1 MKKNKIKDTGLE
13 VTELSFGTS
22 SLGSMPDTYGYEVPE
37 DRAQKTLNR
46 FFQGPVNML
55 DTSRNY
61 AMGESEKRIG
71 NAIKENGGWPKD
83 LLLSTKLDRNMDTLI
98 LDKNRARE
106 SFEESLKTL
115 NVDSVDILF
124 LHDPEYAKDLS
135 DITKKDGAMDELFK
149 IKEEGLAKAVGIA
162 MGKIDIMFPLLKD
175 WNFDVMINHNRFTLI
190 NREANEMY
198 DYASSKNIA
207 IFNAAPYAGGVL
219 AKGPDNFKKITYQDA
234 TEEKLTPARE
244 FEKVCK
250 KHNVELGAAA
260 LQFSLK
266 DKRITSTI
274 CGVTSVESIEK
285 NLTWANS
292 KIPDEFWNEISKL
305 SYSNNDPEAD
315 RVFTAG

>member
-22 SLGSMPDTYGYEVPE
+22 SLGSMPDTYGYEVSE

-71 NAIKENGGWPKD
+71 KAIKENGGWPNGF
-83 LLLSTKLDRNMDTLI
+83 LLSTKLDRNMDTLV
-98 LDKNRARE
+98 LDKNRVRE
-106 SFEESLKTL
+106 SLEESLKTL

-124 LHDPEYAKDLS
+124 LHDPEYAKDIT

-149 IKEEGLAKAVGIA
+149 IKNEGLAKAAGVA
-162 MGKIDIMFPLLKD
+162 MGKVDIMFPLLKD
-175 WNFDVMINHNRFTLI
+175 WDFDVIINHNRYTLI

-234 TEEKLTPARE
+234 TEDKLAPARE

-260 LQFSLK
+260 LQFSLR
-266 DKRITSTI
+266 DNRITSTI

-285 NLTWANS
+285 NLAWANTN
-292 KIPDEFWNEISKL
+292 IPEEFWNEVLKL
-305 SYSNNDPEAD
+305 PYSTKDPESE
-315 RVFTAG
+315 RNFTPG

>member
-83 LLLSTKLDRNMDTLI
+83 FLLSTKLDRNMDTLV

-106 SFEESLKTL
+106 SLEESLKTL

>member
-22 SLGSMPDTYGYEVPE
+22 SLGSMPDTYGYEVSE

-71 NAIKENGGWPKD
+71 KAIKENGGWPNSF
-83 LLLSTKLDRNMDTLI
+83 LLSTKLDRNMDTLV
-98 LDKNRARE
+98 LDKNRVRE
-106 SFEESLKTL
+106 SLEESLKTL

-124 LHDPEYAKDLS
+124 LHDPEYAKDIT

-149 IKEEGLAKAVGIA
+149 IKNEGLAKAAGVA
-162 MGKIDIMFPLLKD
+162 MGKVDIMFPLLKD
-175 WNFDVMINHNRFTLI
+175 WDFDVIINHNRYTLL

-234 TEEKLTPARE
+234 TEDKLAPARE

-260 LQFSLK
+260 LQFSLR
-266 DKRITSTI
+266 DNRITSTI

-285 NLTWANS
+285 NLAWANAEIS
-292 KIPDEFWNEISKL
+292 GEFWDEISKL
-305 SYSNNDPEAD
+305 PFSTNDPESE
-315 RVFTAG
+315 RVFTSG

>member
-1 MKKNKIKDTGLE
+1 MKKNKIKNTGLE
-13 VTELSFGTS
+13 ITELSFGTS
-22 SLGSMPDTYGYEVPE
+22 SLGSMPDTYGYEVSE

-71 NAIKENGGWPKD
+71 RAIKENRGWPKD
-83 LLLSTKLDRNMDTLI
+83 FLLSTKLDRNMDTLV

-106 SFEESLKTL
+106 SLEESLKIL

-124 LHDPEYAKDLS
+124 LHDPEYAKDIT

-149 IKEEGLAKAVGIA
+149 IKNEGLAKAVGVA
-162 MGKIDIMFPLLKD
+162 MGKVDIMFPLLKD
-175 WNFDVMINHNRFTLI
+175 WDFDVIINHNRYTLI
-190 NREANEMY
+190 NREANKMY
-198 DYASSKNIA
+198 EYASSKNIA

-219 AKGPDNFKKITYQDA
+219 AKGPDNFKKVTYQDA
-234 TEEKLTPARE
+234 TEEKLAPARE

-260 LQFSLK
+260 LQFSLR
-266 DKRITSTI
+266 DNRITSTI

-285 NLTWANS
+285 NLAWANAEIS
-292 KIPDEFWNEISKL
+292 GEFWDEVLKL
-305 SYSNNDPEAD
+305 PFSSIDPESD
-315 RVFTAG
+315 RVFTPG

>member
-22 SLGSMPDTYGYEVPE
+22 SLGSMPDTYGYEVSE
-37 DRAQKTLNR
+37 NRAQKTLNR

-71 NAIKENGGWPKD
+71 KAIKENGGWPNGF
-83 LLLSTKLDRNMDTLI
+83 LLSTKLDRNMDTLV
-98 LDKNRARE
+98 LDKNRVRE
-106 SFEESLKTL
+106 SLEESLKTL

-124 LHDPEYAKDLS
+124 LHDPEYAKDIT

-149 IKEEGLAKAVGIA
+149 IKNEGLAKAAGVA
-162 MGKIDIMFPLLKD
+162 MGKVDIMFPLLKD
-175 WNFDVMINHNRFTLI
+175 WDFDVIINHNRYTLL

-234 TEEKLTPARE
+234 TEDKLAPARE

-260 LQFSLK
+260 LQFSLR
-266 DKRITSTI
+266 DNRITSTI

-285 NLTWANS
+285 NLAWANAEIS
-292 KIPDEFWNEISKL
+292 GEFWDEISKL
-305 SYSNNDPEAD
+305 PFSTNDPESE
-315 RVFTAG
+315 RVFTSG

>member
-22 SLGSMPDTYGYEVPE
+22 SLGSMPDTYGYEVSE
-37 DRAQKTLNR
+37 NRAQKTLNR

-71 NAIKENGGWPKD
+71 KAIKENGGWPNGF
-83 LLLSTKLDRNMDTLI
+83 LLSTKLDRNMDTLV
-98 LDKNRARE
+98 LDKNRVRE
-106 SFEESLKTL
+106 SLEESLKTL

-124 LHDPEYAKDLS
+124 LHDPEYAKDIT

-149 IKEEGLAKAVGIA
+149 IKNEGLAKAAGVA
-162 MGKIDIMFPLLKD
+162 MGKVDIMFPLLKD
-175 WNFDVMINHNRFTLI
+175 WDFDVIINHNRYTLL

-234 TEEKLTPARE
+234 TEDKLAPARE

-260 LQFSLK
+260 LQFSLR
-266 DKRITSTI
+266 DNRITSTI

-285 NLTWANS
+285 NLAWANTN
-292 KIPDEFWNEISKL
+292 IPEEFWNEVLKL
-305 SYSNNDPEAD
+305 PYSTKDPESE
-315 RVFTAG
+315 RNFTPG

>member
-13 VTELSFGTS
+13 ITELSFGTS
-22 SLGSMPDTYGYEVPE
+22 SLGSMPDTYGYEVSE

-71 NAIKENGGWPKD
+71 RAIKENGGWPKD
-83 LLLSTKLDRNMDTLI
+83 LLLSTKLDRDMDTLV
-98 LDKNRARE
+98 LDKNRARQ

-115 NVDSVDILF
+115 NTDSVDILF
-124 LHDPEYAKDLS
+124 LHDPEYAKDVN

-149 IKEEGLAKAVGIA
+149 IKNEGLAKAVGVA
-162 MGKIDIMFPLLKD
+162 MGKVDIMFPLLKD
-175 WNFDVMINHNRFTLI
+175 WDFDVVINHNRYTLI

-219 AKGPDNFKKITYQDA
+219 AKGPDNFKKVTYQDA
-234 TEEKLTPARE
+234 TEEKLAPARE

-260 LQFSLK
+260 LQFSLR
-266 DKRITSTI
+266 DNRITSTI

-285 NLTWANS
+285 NLAWANAEIS
-292 KIPDEFWNEISKL
+292 DEFWDEISKL
-305 SYSNNDPEAD
+305 SFSINDPESE
-315 RVFTAG
+315 RVFTPG

>member
-13 VTELSFGTS
+13 ITELSFGTS
-22 SLGSMPDTYGYEVPE
+22 SLGSMPDTYGYEVSE

-71 NAIKENGGWPKD
+71 RAIKENGGWPKD
-83 LLLSTKLDRNMDTLI
+83 LLLSTKLDRDMDTLV
-98 LDKNRARE
+98 LDKNRARQ

-124 LHDPEYAKDLS
+124 LHDPEYAKDIT

-149 IKEEGLAKAVGIA
+149 IKNEGLAKAAGVA
-162 MGKIDIMFPLLKD
+162 MGKVDIMFPLLKD
-175 WNFDVMINHNRFTLI
+175 WDFDVIINHNRYTLI

-219 AKGPDNFKKITYQDA
+219 AKGPDNFKKVTYQDA
-234 TEEKLTPARE
+234 TEEKLAPARE

-260 LQFSLK
+260 LQFSLR
-266 DKRITSTI
+266 DSRITSTI

-285 NLTWANS
+285 NLAWANTEIS
-292 KIPDEFWNEISKL
+292 GEFWDEVLKL
-305 SYSNNDPEAD
+305 PFSSNDPESD

>member
-37 DRAQKTLNR
+37 DRAQKTLSR

-71 NAIKENGGWPKD
+71 KAIKDNGGWPKGF
-83 LLLSTKLDRNMDTLI
+83 LLSTKLDRNMDTLV

-115 NVDSVDILF
+115 NVDAVDVLF
-124 LHDPEYAKDLS
+124 LHDPEYAKDIT

-149 IKEEGLAKAVGIA
+149 IKNEGLAKAVGVA
-162 MGKIDIMFPLLKD
+162 MGKVDIMFPLLKD
-175 WNFDVMINHNRFTLI
+175 WDFDVVINHNRYTLI
-190 NREANEMY
+190 NREANKMY

-219 AKGPDNFKKITYQDA
+219 AKGPDNFKKVTYQDV
-234 TEEKLTPARE
+234 TEEKLAPARE

-260 LQFSLK
+260 LQFSLR
-266 DKRITSTI
+266 DNRITSTI

-285 NLTWANS
+285 NLAWANAEIS
-292 KIPDEFWNEISKL
+292 DEFWDEISKL
-305 SYSNNDPEAD
+305 PFSINDPESE
-315 RVFTAG
+315 RVFTPG

>member
-13 VTELSFGTS
+13 ITELSFGTS
-22 SLGSMPDTYGYEVPE
+22 SLGSMPDTYGYEVSE

-61 AMGESEKRIG
+61 AMGESEIRIG
-71 NAIKENGGWPKD
+71 KAIKENGGWPKGF
-83 LLLSTKLDRNMDTLI
+83 LLSTKLDRNMDTLV

-106 SFEESLKTL
+106 SLEESLKTL

-124 LHDPEYAKDLS
+124 LHDPEYAKDIT

-149 IKEEGLAKAVGIA
+149 IKEEGLAKAVGLA
-162 MGKIDIMFPLLKD
+162 MGKIDLMFPLIKD
-175 WNFDVMINHNRFTLI
+175 WDFDVIINHNRYTLI
-190 NREANEMY
+190 NREANKMY
-198 DYASSKNIA
+198 EYASSKNIA

-219 AKGPDNFKKITYQDA
+219 AKGPDNFKKVTYQDA
-234 TEEKLTPARE
+234 TEEKLAPARE

-250 KHNVELGAAA
+250 KYNVELGAAA
-260 LQFSLK
+260 LQFSLR
-266 DKRITSTI
+266 DNRITSTI

-285 NLTWANS
+285 NLAWANAEIS
-292 KIPDEFWNEISKL
+292 GEFWDEVLKL
-305 SYSNNDPEAD
+305 PFSSNDPESD

>member
-1 MKKNKIKDTGLE
+1 MKKNKINDTGLE

-22 SLGSMPDTYGYEVPE
+22 SLGSMPDTYGYEVSE

-71 NAIKENGGWPKD
+71 KAIKENGGWPNGF
-83 LLLSTKLDRNMDTLI
+83 LLSTKLDRNMDTLV
-98 LDKNRARE
+98 LDKNRVRE
-106 SFEESLKTL
+106 SLEESLKTL

-124 LHDPEYAKDLS
+124 LHDPEYAKDIT

-149 IKEEGLAKAVGIA
+149 IKNEGLAKAAGVA
-162 MGKIDIMFPLLKD
+162 MGKVDIMFPLLKD
-175 WNFDVMINHNRFTLI
+175 WDFDVIINHNRYTLL

-234 TEEKLTPARE
+234 TEEKLAPARE

-260 LQFSLK
+260 LQFSLR
-266 DKRITSTI
+266 DNRITSTI

-285 NLTWANS
+285 NLAWANAEIS
-292 KIPDEFWNEISKL
+292 VEFWDEISKL
-305 SYSNNDPEAD
+305 PFSTNDPESE
-315 RVFTAG
+315 RVFTSG

>member
-22 SLGSMPDTYGYEVPE
+22 SLGSMPDTYGYEVSE
-37 DRAQKTLNR
+37 NRAQKTLNR

-71 NAIKENGGWPKD
+71 KAIKENGGWPNGF
-83 LLLSTKLDRNMDTLI
+83 LLSTKLDRNMDTLI
-98 LDKNRARE
+98 LDKNRVRE
-106 SFEESLKTL
+106 SLEESLKTL

-124 LHDPEYAKDLS
+124 LHDPEYAKDIT

-149 IKEEGLAKAVGIA
+149 IKNEGLAKAAGVA
-162 MGKIDIMFPLLKD
+162 MGKVDIMFPLLKD
-175 WNFDVMINHNRFTLI
+175 WDFDVIINHNRYTLL

-234 TEEKLTPARE
+234 TEDKLAPARE

-260 LQFSLK
+260 LQFSLR
-266 DKRITSTI
+266 DNRITSTI

-285 NLTWANS
+285 NLAWANTN
-292 KIPDEFWNEISKL
+292 IPEEFWNEVLKL
-305 SYSNNDPEAD
+305 PYSTKDPESE
-315 RVFTAG
+315 RNFTPG

>member
-22 SLGSMPDTYGYEVPE
+22 SLGSMPETYGYEVPE

-83 LLLSTKLDRNMDTLI
+83 FLLSTKLDRNMDTLV

-106 SFEESLKTL
+106 SLEESLKTL

-175 WNFDVMINHNRFTLI
+175 WDFDVMISHNRFTLI

-198 DYASSKNIA
+198 DYAYSKNIA

-219 AKGPDNFKKITYQDA
+219 AKGPNNFKKITYQDA

-292 KIPDEFWNEISKL
+292 KISDEFWNEISKL

>member
-13 VTELSFGTS
+13 ITELSFGTS

-37 DRAQKTLNR
+37 ERAQKTLNR

-71 NAIKENGGWPKD
+71 RAIKENGGWPKD
-83 LLLSTKLDRNMDTLI
+83 LLLSTKLDRDMDTLV
-98 LDKNRARE
+98 LDKNRARQ

-115 NVDSVDILF
+115 NTDSVDILF
-124 LHDPEYAKDLS
+124 LHDPEYAKDVN

-149 IKEEGLAKAVGIA
+149 IKEEGLAKAVGLA
-162 MGKIDIMFPLLKD
+162 MGKIDLMFPLIKD
-175 WNFDVMINHNRFTLI
+175 WDFDVIINHNRYTLI
-190 NREANEMY
+190 NREANKMY
-198 DYASSKNIA
+198 EYASSKNIA

-219 AKGPDNFKKITYQDA
+219 AKGPDNFKKVTYQDA
-234 TEEKLTPARE
+234 TEEKLAPARE

-260 LQFSLK
+260 LQFSLR
-266 DKRITSTI
+266 DSRITTTI

-285 NLTWANS
+285 NLAWANAEIS
-292 KIPDEFWNEISKL
+292 GEFWDEVLKL
-305 SYSNNDPEAD
+305 PFSSNDPESD

>member
-22 SLGSMPDTYGYEVPE
+22 SLGSMPDTYGYEVSE

-71 NAIKENGGWPKD
+71 KAIKENGGWPNGF
-83 LLLSTKLDRNMDTLI
+83 LLSTKLDRNMDTLV
-98 LDKNRARE
+98 LDKNRVRE
-106 SFEESLKTL
+106 SLEESLKTL

-124 LHDPEYAKDLS
+124 LHDPEYAKDIT

-149 IKEEGLAKAVGIA
+149 IKNEGLAKAAGVA
-162 MGKIDIMFPLLKD
+162 MGKVDIMFPLLKD
-175 WNFDVMINHNRFTLI
+175 WDFDVIINHNRYTLI

-234 TEEKLTPARE
+234 TEEKLAPARE

-260 LQFSLK
+260 LQFSLR
-266 DKRITSTI
+266 DNRITSTI

-285 NLTWANS
+285 NLAWANAEIS
-292 KIPDEFWNEISKL
+292 GEFWDEISKL
-305 SYSNNDPEAD
+305 PFSTNDPESE
-315 RVFTAG
+315 RVFTSG

>member
-83 LLLSTKLDRNMDTLI
+83 FLLSTKLDRNMDTLI

-292 KIPDEFWNEISKL
+292 KISDEFWNEISKL

>member
-13 VTELSFGTS
+13 VTELSFGTY
-22 SLGSMPDTYGYEVPE
+22 SLGSMPDTYGYEVSE

-71 NAIKENGGWPKD
+71 KAIKENGGWPNGF
-83 LLLSTKLDRNMDTLI
+83 LLSTKLDRNMDTLV
-98 LDKNRARE
+98 LDKNRVRE
-106 SFEESLKTL
+106 SLEESLKTL

-124 LHDPEYAKDLS
+124 LHDPEYAKDIT

-149 IKEEGLAKAVGIA
+149 IKNEGLAKAVGVA
-162 MGKIDIMFPLLKD
+162 MGKVDIMFPLLKD
-175 WNFDVMINHNRFTLI
+175 WDFDVIINHNRYTLL

-234 TEEKLTPARE
+234 TEEKLAPARE

-260 LQFSLK
+260 LQFSLR
-266 DKRITSTI
+266 DNRITSTI

-285 NLTWANS
+285 PCL
-292 KIPDEFWNEISKL
+292 
-305 SYSNNDPEAD
+305 
-315 RVFTAG
+315 G

>member
-22 SLGSMPDTYGYEVPE
+22 SLGSMPDTYGYEVSE

-71 NAIKENGGWPKD
+71 KAIKENGGWPNGF
-83 LLLSTKLDRNMDTLI
+83 LLSTKLDRNMDTLV
-98 LDKNRARE
+98 LDKNRVRE

-124 LHDPEYAKDLS
+124 LHDPEYAKDIT

-149 IKEEGLAKAVGIA
+149 IKNEGLAKAAGVA
-162 MGKIDIMFPLLKD
+162 MGKVDIMFPLLKD
-175 WNFDVMINHNRFTLI
+175 WDFDVIINHNRYTLI

-234 TEEKLTPARE
+234 TEEKLAPARE

-260 LQFSLK
+260 LQFSLR
-266 DKRITSTI
+266 DNRITSTI

-285 NLTWANS
+285 NLAWANAEIS
-292 KIPDEFWNEISKL
+292 VEFWDEISKL
-305 SYSNNDPEAD
+305 PFSTNDPESE
-315 RVFTAG
+315 RVFTSG

>member
-37 DRAQKTLNR
+37 DRAQKTLSR

-71 NAIKENGGWPKD
+71 KAIKDNGGWPKGF
-83 LLLSTKLDRNMDTLI
+83 LLSTKLDRNMDTLV

-115 NVDSVDILF
+115 NVDAVDVLF
-124 LHDPEYAKDLS
+124 LHDPEYAKDIT

-149 IKEEGLAKAVGIA
+149 IKNEGLAKAVGVA
-162 MGKIDIMFPLLKD
+162 MGKVDIMFPLLKD
-175 WNFDVMINHNRFTLI
+175 WDFDVVINHNRYTLI

-198 DYASSKNIA
+198 DYAYSKNIA

-219 AKGPDNFKKITYQDA
+219 AKGPDNFKKVTYQDA
-234 TEEKLTPARE
+234 SEEKLAPARE

-250 KHNVELGAAA
+250 KHNVEMGAAA
-260 LQFSLK
+260 LQFSLR
-266 DKRITSTI
+266 DKRIASTI
-274 CGVTSVESIEK
+274 CGVTSIESIEK
-285 NLTWANS
+285 NLKWANCEIS
-292 KIPDEFWNEISKL
+292 LEFWEEVLKL
-305 SYSNNDPEAD
+305 PFSSNDPESD
-315 RVFTAG
+315 RIFTTC

>member
-22 SLGSMPDTYGYEVPE
+22 SLGSMPDTYGYEVSE
-37 DRAQKTLNR
+37 NRAQKTLNR

-71 NAIKENGGWPKD
+71 KAIKENGGWPNGF
-83 LLLSTKLDRNMDTLI
+83 LLSTKLDRNMDTLV
-98 LDKNRARE
+98 LDKNRVRE
-106 SFEESLKTL
+106 SLEESLKTL

-124 LHDPEYAKDLS
+124 LHDPEYAKDIT

-149 IKEEGLAKAVGIA
+149 IKNEGLAKAAGVA
-162 MGKIDIMFPLLKD
+162 MGKVDIMFPLLKD
-175 WNFDVMINHNRFTLI
+175 WDFDVVINHNRYTLI

-234 TEEKLTPARE
+234 TEEKLAPARE

-260 LQFSLK
+260 LQFSLR
-266 DKRITSTI
+266 DNRITSTI

-285 NLTWANS
+285 NLAWANTN
-292 KIPDEFWNEISKL
+292 IPEEFWNEVLKL
-305 SYSNNDPEAD
+305 PYSTKDPESE
-315 RVFTAG
+315 RNFTPG

>member
-13 VTELSFGTS
+13 ITELSFGTS
-22 SLGSMPDTYGYEVPE
+22 SLGSMPDTYGYEVSE
-37 DRAQKTLNR
+37 NRAQKTLNR

-61 AMGESEKRIG
+61 AMGEREKRIG
-71 NAIKENGGWPKD
+71 KAIKENGGWPNGF
-83 LLLSTKLDRNMDTLI
+83 LLSTKLDRNMDTLV
-98 LDKNRARE
+98 LDKNRVRE
-106 SFEESLKTL
+106 SLEESLKTL

-124 LHDPEYAKDLS
+124 LHDPEYAKDIT

-149 IKEEGLAKAVGIA
+149 IKNEGLAKAAGVA
-162 MGKIDIMFPLLKD
+162 MGKVDIMFPLLKNWD
-175 WNFDVMINHNRFTLI
+175 FDVIINHNRYTLL

-234 TEEKLTPARE
+234 TEEKLAPARE

-260 LQFSLK
+260 LQFSLR
-266 DKRITSTI
+266 DNRITSTI

-285 NLTWANS
+285 NLTWANTN
-292 KIPDEFWNEISKL
+292 IPEEFWNEVLKL
-305 SYSNNDPEAD
+305 PYSTKDPESE
-315 RVFTAG
+315 RNFTPG

>member
-1 MKKNKIKDTGLE
+1 
-13 VTELSFGTS
+13 
-22 SLGSMPDTYGYEVPE
+22 
-37 DRAQKTLNR
+37 
-46 FFQGPVNML
+46 
-55 DTSRNY
+55 
-61 AMGESEKRIG
+61 
-71 NAIKENGGWPKD
+71 
-83 LLLSTKLDRNMDTLI
+83 MDTLV

-106 SFEESLKTL
+106 SLEESLKTL

-124 LHDPEYAKDLS
+124 LHDPEYAKDIT

-149 IKEEGLAKAVGIA
+149 IKNEGLAKAVGVA
-162 MGKIDIMFPLLKD
+162 MGKVDIMFPLLKD
-175 WNFDVMINHNRFTLI
+175 WDFDVVINHNRYTLI

-219 AKGPDNFKKITYQDA
+219 AKGPDNFKKVTYQDA
-234 TEEKLTPARE
+234 TEEKLAPARE

-266 DKRITSTI
+266 DNRITSTI

-285 NLTWANS
+285 NLAWANAEIS
-292 KIPDEFWNEISKL
+292 DEFWDEISKL
-305 SYSNNDPEAD
+305 SFSINDPESE
-315 RVFTAG
+315 RVFTPG

>member
-22 SLGSMPDTYGYEVPE
+22 SLGSMPDTYGYEVSE

-71 NAIKENGGWPKD
+71 KAIKENGGWPNGF
-83 LLLSTKLDRNMDTLI
+83 LLSTKLDRNMDTLV
-98 LDKNRARE
+98 LDKNRVRE
-106 SFEESLKTL
+106 SLEESLKTL

-124 LHDPEYAKDLS
+124 LHDPEYAKDIT
-135 DITKKDGAMDELFK
+135 DITKKGGAMDELFK
-149 IKEEGLAKAVGIA
+149 IKNEGLAKAAGVA
-162 MGKIDIMFPLLKD
+162 MGKVDIMFPLLKD
-175 WNFDVMINHNRFTLI
+175 WDFDVIINHNRYTLI

-219 AKGPDNFKKITYQDA
+219 AKGPDNFKKVTYQDA
-234 TEEKLTPARE
+234 TEEKLAPARE

-260 LQFSLK
+260 LQFSLR
-266 DKRITSTI
+266 DNRITSTI

-285 NLTWANS
+285 NLAWANA
-292 KIPDEFWNEISKL
+292 KISGEFWDEISKL
-305 SYSNNDPEAD
+305 PFSTNDPESE
-315 RVFTAG
+315 RVFTSG

>member
-71 NAIKENGGWPKD
+71 NGWPKD

>member
-1 MKKNKIKDTGLE
+1 MKKNKIKDTSLE

-71 NAIKENGGWPKD
+71 RAIKENGGWPKD
-83 LLLSTKLDRNMDTLI
+83 FLLSTKLDRNMDTLV

-106 SFEESLKTL
+106 SLEESLKTL

-124 LHDPEYAKDLS
+124 LHDPEYAKELS

-149 IKEEGLAKAVGIA
+149 IKEEGLAKAVGVA

-175 WNFDVMINHNRFTLI
+175 WDFDVMINHNRFTLI
-190 NREANEMY
+190 NREANKMY

-219 AKGPDNFKKITYQDA
+219 AKGPDNFKKVTYQDA
-234 TEEKLTPARE
+234 TEEKLAPVRE
-244 FEKVCK
+244 YAKICK

-285 NLTWANS
+285 NLTWASS

-305 SYSNNDPEAD
+305 SYSSNDPEAD

>member
-1 MKKNKIKDTGLE
+1 MKKNNIKDTGLK

-83 LLLSTKLDRNMDTLI
+83 FLLSTKLDRNMDTLV

-106 SFEESLKTL
+106 SLEESLKTL
-115 NVDSVDILF
+115 NVESVDILF

-190 NREANEMY
+190 NREANEIY

-219 AKGPDNFKKITYQDA
+219 AKGPDNFKKVTYQDA
-234 TEEKLTPARE
+234 TEEKLAPVRE

-315 RVFTAG
+315 RVYTAG

>member
-22 SLGSMPDTYGYEVPE
+22 SLGSMPDTYGYEVSE

-71 NAIKENGGWPKD
+71 KAIKENGGWPNGF
-83 LLLSTKLDRNMDTLI
+83 LLSTKLDRNMDTLV
-98 LDKNRARE
+98 LDKNRVRE
-106 SFEESLKTL
+106 SLEESLKTL

-124 LHDPEYAKDLS
+124 LHDPEYAKDIT

-149 IKEEGLAKAVGIA
+149 IKNEGLAKAAGVA
-162 MGKIDIMFPLLKD
+162 MGKVDIMFPLLKD
-175 WNFDVMINHNRFTLI
+175 WDFDVIINHNRYTLI

-219 AKGPDNFKKITYQDA
+219 AKGPDNFKKVTYQDA
-234 TEEKLTPARE
+234 TEEKLAPARE

-260 LQFSLK
+260 LQFSLR
-266 DKRITSTI
+266 DNRITSTI

-285 NLTWANS
+285 NLAWANTN
-292 KIPDEFWNEISKL
+292 IPEEFWNEVLKL
-305 SYSNNDPEAD
+305 PYSTKDPESE
-315 RVFTAG
+315 RNFTPG

>member
-37 DRAQKTLNR
+37 DRAQKTLSR

-71 NAIKENGGWPKD
+71 KAIKDNGGWPKGF
-83 LLLSTKLDRNMDTLI
+83 LLSTKLDRNMDTLV

-115 NVDSVDILF
+115 NVDAVDVLF
-124 LHDPEYAKDLS
+124 LHDPEYAKDIT

-149 IKEEGLAKAVGIA
+149 IKNEGLAKAVGVA
-162 MGKIDIMFPLLKD
+162 MGKVDIMFPLLKD
-175 WNFDVMINHNRFTLI
+175 WDFDVVINHNRYTLI
-190 NREANEMY
+190 NREANKMY

-219 AKGPDNFKKITYQDA
+219 AKGPDNFKKVTYQDA
-234 TEEKLTPARE
+234 TEEKLAPARE

-260 LQFSLK
+260 LQFSLR
-266 DKRITSTI
+266 DNRITSTI

-285 NLTWANS
+285 NLAWANAEIS
-292 KIPDEFWNEISKL
+292 DEFWDEISKL
-305 SYSNNDPEAD
+305 PFSINDPESE
-315 RVFTAG
+315 RVFTPG